1 VAVLSATC
9 LAASLSACG
18 NWITVHDAGQIGIT
32 VDTAGRPVVAVMT
45 CSKATPVIEMAEGRK
60 KSDPDNKA
68 NVSRGSWQARRAFN
82 GVERLALAA
91 PGGNWK
97 TTSSPGRLESDR
109 LFVVD
114 GGTREDSN
122 GSLGGVSFR
131 TADLAALTPDKVQV
145 NGKIKSWNAFGAYQ
159 CH

>member
-1 VAVLSATC
+1 MAVLTAGC

-32 VDTAGRPVVAVMT
+32 VDTAGQPVVAVMT
-45 CSKATPVIEMAEGRK
+45 CSKATPVIEMSEGRK
-60 KSDPDNKA
+60 KSDPDNKVS
-68 NVSRGSWQARRAFN
+68 VSRGSWQARRAFT
-82 GVERLALAA
+82 GVEKLALTA
-91 PGGNWK
+91 PSSSWK
-97 TTSSPGRLESDR
+97 ATGSPGRLESDR

-131 TADLAALTPDKVQV
+131 TGDLAALSPDTVRV
-145 NGKIKSWNAFGAYQ
+145 NGKIKSLNAFGAYQ